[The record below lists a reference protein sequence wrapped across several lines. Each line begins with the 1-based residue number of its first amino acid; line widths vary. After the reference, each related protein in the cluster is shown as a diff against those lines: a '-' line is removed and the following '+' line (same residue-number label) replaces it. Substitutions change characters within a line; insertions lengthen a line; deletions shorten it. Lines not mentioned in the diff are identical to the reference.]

1 MTTSP
6 TDDFITRHGAG
17 WRAGFLAGVRAASRR
32 AGEGG
37 DSNAPV
43 SPLLG
48 RLLDEWPDLFE
59 AEVLP
64 RMDPTTRAVLAQVAR
79 AGRDAVRLPPDLACA
94 GRTVGVRLKLAEFVG
109 SAGRLAWAKANGCPW
124 EARTCELVVAG
135 YNIETT
141 CTSAAFDGHLQVVE
155 WLIAAGADFDIV
167 RPSDG
172 ITPLFVA
179 AQEGHLD
186 VVGRLIA
193 AGAVLN
199 KARSNTGGT
208 ALFIAAQNGHLDV
221 VIRLIVAARVDIN
234 KGCSNGDTSLSIAL
248 ARGHADVAQKL
259 RAAGANE
266 PHG

>member
-6 TDDFITRHGAG
+6 TDDFISGHGAG

-37 DSNAPV
+37 DSNAPA

-109 SAGRLAWAKANGCPW
+109 SAGRLAWAKAHGCLW

-135 YNIETT
+135 ELEDALMWALEHHCPWNETM
-141 CTSAAFDGHLQVVE
+141 CTTAAFDGHLQVVE
-155 WLIAAGADFDIV
+155 WLIEAGADFDIA
-167 RPSDG
+167 RPDNG
-172 ITPLFVA
+172 ITPLFFA
-179 AQEGHLD
+179 AQEGHLN
-186 VVGRLIA
+186 VVERLIA
-193 AGAVLN
+193 AGADVG
-199 KARSNTGGT
+199 KARMDG
-208 ALFIAAQNGHLDV
+208 
-221 VIRLIVAARVDIN
+221 
-234 KGCSNGDTSLSIAL
+234 
-248 ARGHADVAQKL
+248 
-259 RAAGANE
+259 
-266 PHG
+266 